1 MFLHAVILRIFADQI
16 VLLFMSKLQLFR
28 TFLPVLFFALFAI
41 GGCSEYQK
49 VLKSSDSDYKFKK
62 AKEYFEDEKYAKA
75 YPLFDELLTLYR
87 GSTQAEEVYYYLA
100 LTHFHLKEYI
110 LSAYHFKNFVK
121 TFPKSKYAEEAMF
134 LTGYSYYKESPNFS
148 LEQSFT
154 FKAINQLQLF
164 VNTYRNSPRLEE
176 CNQLIMELR
185 QKLEKK
191 AYTNAKQYY
200 TIGHYQSASI
210 ALANMVAD
218 FPDTKYR
225 EEVMYLIV
233 KSRYELARFSIESK
247 QLQRY
252 IETRT
257 AAEQFEEAFPA
268 SKKVT
273 ETREILAT
281 VNEQINQMQSEIS

>member
-1 MFLHAVILRIFADQI
+1 MLRIFGH
-16 VLLFMSKLQLFR
+16 LNHHLFMLMHQLIKRVF
-28 TFLPVLFFALFAI
+28 PFFIAAAFML

-49 VLKSSDSDYKFKK
+49 VLKSTDSGYKLKK

-87 GSTQAEEVYYYLA
+87 GSNEAQEVYYYLA

-110 LSAYHFKNFVK
+110 LAAYHFKNYVK

-134 LTGYSYYKESPNFS
+134 LTGYSYYKESPAFS
-148 LEQSFT
+148 LEQSYT
-154 FKAINQLQLF
+154 YKAINQLQLF
-164 VNTYRNSPRLEE
+164 VNTYRNSQRLEE
-176 CNQLIMELR
+176 CNELIIELR
-185 QKLEKK
+185 QKLERK

-200 TIGHYQSASI
+200 TIGHFQSASI
-210 ALANMVAD
+210 ALSNMLND

-225 EEVMYLIV
+225 EELMFLVV
-233 KSRYELARFSIESK
+233 NSRYELARFSIEDK

-257 AAEQFEEAFPA
+257 AAEQFEEAFPS

-273 ETREILAT
+273 ETREILEI
-281 VNEQINQMQSEIS
+281 VNEQINTMQSELS